1 MKVGV
6 TVSAVSHA
14 ALLAIVLFGLSG
26 AKELRP
32 EAVDSIAVDLVP
44 LDSVT
49 NIRAGTLDSQ
59 IVDTPTP
66 SIVKDDK
73 PAEIAQPT
81 GNTEQ
86 DQPTP
91 EIAPKP
97 SPAPSINTA
106 PAPQP
111 EPEPDPTPVPT
122 TPPTPAEPA
131 PRPEP
136 PQAQPAPTPPPAPA
150 PEPTPTPDPTPTP
163 APVTPELSTPT
174 ATPTPQEVAPAPATR
189 VANLEQKRAEFQKQQ
204 EAAKK
209 KAEEDAKKKA
219 EEDAKKKA
227 DEEAKKKAEEAK
239 RVADAK
245 KKEEQAKKEADAK
258 KQQQAA
264 VKAADRISDI
274 INNNDSR
281 GGTTGQG
288 GEPTLGKPTGSS
300 ARLSQSELDGLVAQ
314 IRRCL
319 NVPPGAVDTQ
329 TTAQVAISFNAD
341 GSVSGAQIA
350 RQPSTQIEQA
360 LANAAVRAVMTCGP
374 YTMLSADNYDQW
386 REIGVT
392 FDPSQ
397 F

>member
-1 MKVGV
+1 MKLGVGV
-6 TVSAVSHA
+6 SASAHA
-14 ALLAIVLFGLSG
+14 AILAVVLFGLSG

-44 LDSVT
+44 VEDVT
-49 NIRAGTLDSQ
+49 NIRMGRLESE
-59 IVDTPTP
+59 IVETQTP
-66 SIVKDDK
+66 SRVESDK
-73 PAEIAQPT
+73 PAELAQPT
-81 GNTEQ
+81 GNTQE
-86 DQPTP
+86 DQPAP
-91 EIAPKP
+91 EIAPTP
-97 SPAPSINTA
+97 SPAPTIKTA

-111 EPEPDPTPVPT
+111 EPEPDPAPTPTAQPTPV
-122 TPPTPAEPA
+122 EPA
-131 PRPEP
+131 PRPQP
-136 PQAQPAPTPPPAPA
+136 PTPSQAQPTPAA
-150 PEPTPTPDPTPTP
+150 PEPTPDPTPEP
-163 APVTPELSTPT
+163 PPPPVDTPT
-174 ATPTPQEVAPAPATR
+174 LTAPATEPEPQEVAPAPAQR
-189 VANLEQKRAEFQKQQ
+189 VANLDQKRAEFKKQQ
-204 EAAKK
+204 DEARK
-209 KAEEDAKKKA
+209 KAEEDARKKAEEARKKA

-227 DEEAKKKAEEAK
+227 DDEAR

-245 KKEEQAKKEADAK
+245 KKEEQAKREADSK
-258 KQQQAA
+258 RQQQAA
-264 VKAADRISDI
+264 VEAADRISDI
-274 INNNDSR
+274 INNNQSR

-288 GEPTLGKPTGSS
+288 GQPTLGKPTGSA

-329 TTAQVAISFNAD
+329 TTAQLAISFNPD

-350 RQPSTQIEQA
+350 RQPATQIEQA

-374 YTMLSADNYDQW
+374 YTMLSASNYDQW